1 MGNFVI
7 ASEKGWWWVNISRCE
22 MGKLIVTCLPTRKQ
36 CLFAKDQSRAVSQ
49 FIKFSD
55 LYVQNSRDKTI
66 LVGRVNLYLLFSSR
80 IHRGQKS
87 GDVFVS

>member
-7 ASEKGWWWVNISRCE
+7 ASEKGGWWVNISPCE
-22 MGKLIVTCLPTRKQ
+22 MGKLIVICLPTRKQ

-87 GDVFVS
+87 GDVCVS